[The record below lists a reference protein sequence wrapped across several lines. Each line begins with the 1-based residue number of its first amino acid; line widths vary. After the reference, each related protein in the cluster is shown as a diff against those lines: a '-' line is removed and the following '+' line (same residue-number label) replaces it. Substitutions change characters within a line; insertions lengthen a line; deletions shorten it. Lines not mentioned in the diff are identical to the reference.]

1 MFPDS
6 SKPIAQ
12 KSAKMKKSSSFS
24 FTQLAASAASNTG
37 KAMNFSQLAA
47 AAKNKK
53 LADDSFRKWEEMR
66 MKKLE
71 AMNLLHRQKK
81 AEMKMQQQQQ
91 QQRSEDLSSTARYNH
106 QAIQPPPIKPRK
118 LSAQS
123 PPPIMEKQSQHRC
136 ERQQL
141 REHARFPHR
150 RKISLDANW
159 YTDNIYSNQSIE
171 DSDCDNNM
179 KQRPLGNSASFS
191 FYPRSHRCDLNG
203 NSHANNININ
213 ITNTANAQLHHGVP
227 SSSSSAAAAAFIEE
241 DLDNFELNTSPTH
254 FKRHRNYPKS
264 HSCNFAD
271 YYRPKVEL
279 CGNKDV
285 ISASNRSRSVPKSH
299 SFSTNRHMMRQYEM
313 DLIEY
318 QRYKRKMMQL
328 YANSQGAPPP
338 FEASNPSKSRFARRI
353 CDREGCFS
361 ETCLV
366 KNVDNS
372 HNININNNIV
382 NNNNVNAAKIFNEWD
397 MRNQNSSYRDESDR
411 SGMNNSGKPSGGG
424 SGSGA
429 GGADS
434 IRETFIDDIDS
445 FDDDDFIFNDGF
457 SFQEFPCQPERSR
470 RHRSSRNPYFSSMQ
484 LDFFDKYFLRKIKAH
499 EQPENAFQRERTRI
513 INHNKLH
520 NLEEESFSMEDCHNP
535 FVEFDNIRKQSKKML
550 EAEPPSRYDED
561 SDSCSTELDLDDFN
575 LDFEKYWEELEDKTS
590 SSTELTASEMCDPNN
605 NHIERDSNNNPV
617 HYIDD
622 MFIADK
628 LAASVEKILPPKKLN
643 FPSTMRPLG
652 VKHQQQQ
659 QDDIHTTSTKRPLLL
674 KNISESPL
682 SSPDQNN
689 CNNIFFHDESKDF
702 PKFHIIPKK
711 TGLRISP
718 LYDFNHNSSHSVRSL
733 SNIYSSIMRKKKNE
747 LKSTTRPLVF
757 W

>member
-1 MFPDS
+1 MFPEP

-12 KSAKMKKSSSFS
+12 KSSMMKKSSSFS
-24 FTQLAASAASNTG
+24 FTQIAASAATTG
-37 KAMNFSQLAA
+37 KSMNFSQLAA

-81 AEMKMQQQQQ
+81 AEMRVQ

-106 QAIQPPPIKPRK
+106 QEAIQPPPIKPRK

-136 ERQQL
+136 ERQNL

-171 DSDCDNNM
+171 DSDCDNIT

-191 FYPRSHRCDLNG
+191 FYPRNHRCDLNG

-213 ITNTANAQLHHGVP
+213 ITNTANTQLHGGP
-227 SSSSSAAAAAFIEE
+227 SSSAFIEE

-271 YYRPKVEL
+271 YYRPKVEIA
-279 CGNKDV
+279 NKDM
-285 ISASNRSRSVPKSH
+285 ISSSSRSRSVPKSH

-318 QRYKRKMMQL
+318 QRYKRKMMQQ
-328 YANSQGAPPP
+328 YANSQGAAP
-338 FEASNPSKSRFARRI
+338 FERKSRFARRI

-372 HNININNNIV
+372 QNININNNIV
-382 NNNNVNAAKIFNEWD
+382 NNNNINAAKIFNEWD
-397 MRNQNSSYRDESDR
+397 MRNQNSSYRDEDDR
-411 SGMNNSGKPSGGG
+411 VGGNNNKPSSGG
-424 SGSGA
+424 SGGT
-429 GGADS
+429 GNDS

-470 RHRSSRNPYFSSMQ
+470 RHRTSRNPYFSSMQ
-484 LDFFDKYFLRKIKAH
+484 LDFFDKYFLRKIKAQ
-499 EQPENAFQRERTRI
+499 EPPDNAFQRERARI

-520 NLEEESFSMEDCHNP
+520 NLEEEDFIVEDCHNP
-535 FVEFDNIRKQSKKML
+535 FVEIEKSHKQSKKML

-561 SDSCSTELDLDDFN
+561 TDSCSTELDLDDFN
-575 LDFEKYWEELEDKTS
+575 LDFEKYWEELEDKNLETS
-590 SSTELTASEMCDPNN
+590 SSTELTNDDISDPNN

-617 HYIDD
+617 HFIDD
-622 MFIADK
+622 IFIADK
-628 LAASVEKILPPKKLN
+628 LRSVDPKRQEYFEKVLPPKKLN
-643 FPSTMRPLG
+643 FPSTTRPLG
-652 VKHQQQQ
+652 ATICKTPEDV
-659 QDDIHTTSTKRPLLL
+659 ILSTSTKRPLLL
-674 KNISESPL
+674 KNIDESPL
-682 SSPDQNN
+682 GSPKN

-718 LYDFNHNSSHSVRSL
+718 LYDFNHNSHSVRSL